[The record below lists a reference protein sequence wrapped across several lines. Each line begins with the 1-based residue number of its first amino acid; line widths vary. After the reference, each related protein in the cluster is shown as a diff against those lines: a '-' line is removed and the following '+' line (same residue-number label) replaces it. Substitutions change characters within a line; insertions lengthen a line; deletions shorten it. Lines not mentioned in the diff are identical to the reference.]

1 MQCKITIVVYFRK
14 NILDNKH
21 LSPIYYSLLVAR
33 TRKKKVKEEV
43 MKINEK
49 DKKRHIG
56 QLAPPPSSIVC
67 L

>member
-1 MQCKITIVVYFRK
+1 MQNYNCCIYFRK

-21 LSPIYYSLLVAR
+21 LFPIYYCLLVAR

-49 DKKRHIG
+49 DKKRRIG